1 MRRLFFVFICG
12 QLVGATVVLTGA
24 LITTQLYIVA
34 TALTLLLITTLVV
47 GLVEGGEYHQSEKS
61 RWSDTS
67 DSDPRGDEFK

>member
-34 TALTLLLITTLVV
+34 IAWMLMLIATLVV
-47 GLVEGGEYHQSEKS
+47 GLLEGGEYNQSEKS
-61 RWSDTS
+61 LWSDTS